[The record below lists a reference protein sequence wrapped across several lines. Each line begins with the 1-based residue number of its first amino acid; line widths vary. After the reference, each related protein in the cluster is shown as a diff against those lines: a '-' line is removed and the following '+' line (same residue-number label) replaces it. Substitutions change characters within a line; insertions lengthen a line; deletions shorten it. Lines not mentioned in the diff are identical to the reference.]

1 MRHETSE
8 QIVADFFAAF
18 GRRDL
23 DAVTSFFTDDA
34 VYTVIGNPEGTPP
47 LDPESKDAI
56 PWIGTY
62 RGPNGAREFIA
73 HLQRNIEVIG
83 FGPQEVIDAGDRIA
97 VFGSFSYRAVPTGR
111 QFDSDYAIRIK
122 LRDGKFAEYSF
133 FENTYAVAAAFRT
146 GGSWMLQ
153 HQEGGRTVPLP
164 AASPRHSQST

>member
-1 MRHETSE
+1 MRTARTGA

-23 DAVTSFFTDDA
+23 DAVKDFFTEDA
-34 VYTVIGNPEGTPP
+34 IYTVIGDPSANVP
-47 LDPESKDAI
+47 LDPESQMAI

-62 RGPNGAREFIA
+62 RGPAGAYQFIS
-73 HLQRNIEVIG
+73 HLQRNIDVVG
-83 FGPQEVIDAGDRIA
+83 FGPQDVVDGGETIA
-97 VFGSFSYRAVPTGR
+97 IFGSFSYRAKSTGR

-146 GGSWMLQ
+146 EGSWTLRLD
-153 HQEGGRTVPLP
+153 EGERSVPPNVQRTGRKP
-164 AASPRHSQST
+164 